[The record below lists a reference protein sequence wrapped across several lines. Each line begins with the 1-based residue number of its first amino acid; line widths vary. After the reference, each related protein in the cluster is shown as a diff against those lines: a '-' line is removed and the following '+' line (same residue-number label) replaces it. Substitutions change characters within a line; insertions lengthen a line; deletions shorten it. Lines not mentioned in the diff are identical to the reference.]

1 MAMYRLLLSQSTTGQ
16 ICVLCP
22 TETLLHLWTCIALSL
37 LALRRGQTCVA
48 AQGDPDGNLLWS
60 RPRGVGW
67 TGWPGIKQADAREV
81 LRRPYNIKLF

>member
-1 MAMYRLLLSQSTTGQ
+1 MYRLLLSQSTTGQ